1 MDLGEGIRKAL
12 ARITGAALVDEAA
25 VKEAVKELQRV
36 LITND
41 VSVKLVAELCKRIEE
56 RALKEKPAPGFGPR
70 EHVVKVVYEELE
82 KVLGGEKY
90 SPKIGKQ
97 KILLCGLFGSGKTTS
112 FGKIAKFYQS
122 KGLKV
127 AGIAGDV
134 HRPAA
139 FEQLQQV
146 AHSVGAG
153 FYGEKGEKDAVKI
166 ARSAAEKLKDYDVLI
181 LDSAGRSGFD
191 EELARELK
199 QVNDAFQADEKFLVV
214 SADVGQVAGKQAAEF
229 DKAVGITGVIIT
241 KMDGSG
247 KGGGAL
253 SAVYASKSRVAFL
266 TFGEKPDSLE
276 VFDAKQFVGRLV
288 GFPDL
293 KSLLEKVGEIQKE
306 EDLEKAL
313 EEGRLDYETFLTQMK
328 AMKKMGPLKGVMQ
341 MLGAYDLPKEAL
353 DQSEEKL
360 KHFESIVYSM
370 TPAERKNPQLMK
382 HATRQ
387 ARVAKGSGVNE
398 KEVRDLVKNFE
409 NVQKMM
415 KMMRGNRGMMKK
427 LARMAGSVPG
437 FKM

>member
-12 ARITGAALVDEAA
+12 SRITGAALVDEAA
-25 VKEAVKELQRV
+25 VKEATKELQRV

-41 VSVKLVAELCKRIEE
+41 VNVRLVVDLCRRIEE
-56 RALKEKPAPGFGPR
+56 RALGEKPAAGFGPR

-112 FGKIAKFYQS
+112 FGKLAKFYES

-153 FYGEKGEKDAVKI
+153 FFGAKGEKDAVKI
-166 ARSAAEKLKDYDVLI
+166 ARDALDKLKDYDVLI
-181 LDSAGRSGFD
+181 YDSAGRSGFD
-191 EELARELK
+191 EELARELSE
-199 QVNDAFQADEKFLVV
+199 VNNVFRADERFLVV
-214 SADVGQVAGKQAAEF
+214 SADVGQVAGKQAVEF

-253 SAVYASKSRVAFL
+253 SAVSASKSRVAFL
-266 TFGEKPDSLE
+266 ASGEKPDALE

-293 KSLLEKVGEIQKE
+293 KSLLEKVGELQKE

-313 EEGRLDYETFLTQMK
+313 EEGRLDYETFLAQMK

-341 MLGAYDLPKEAL
+341 MLGAYDIPKEAME
-353 DQSEEKL
+353 QSEEKL
-360 KHFESIVYSM
+360 KKFEAAVYSM
-370 TPAERKNPQLMK
+370 TPGERKDPALMK
-382 HATRQ
+382 HSTRQ
-387 ARVAKGSGVNE
+387 ARVAKGSGISE
-398 KEVRDLVKNFE
+398 KEVKELVKNFE

-415 KMMRGNRGMMKK
+415 KMMKGNRGMMKR
-427 LARMAGSVPG
+427 LSRMAGGIPG
-437 FKM
+437 MKM